1 VPALLTPRI
10 LALALP
16 RLHPTRVSPK
26 KGAGAG
32 HYGGGGGSGGA
43 RQRWVAGA
51 VAAVHQWEEA
61 AGIME
66 AAPFLWW
73 GGLGFGGYYGGYG

>member
-1 VPALLTPRI
+1 MPRRSHPRVVPALLTPRI

-16 RLHPTRVSPK
+16 LVASDESFAQK
-26 KGAGAG
+26 SAGAG

-51 VAAVHQWEEA
+51 VAAVHRWEEA
-61 AGIME
+61 AGIMG
-66 AAPFLWW
+66 AAVSMV
-73 GGLGFGGYYGGYG
+73 GAV